1 MDLTGQEPRAT
12 AAGPPSGVR
21 QINVRFLVG
30 KYRLNIV
37 DVFERFAASVRSRES
52 REKTLPLRES
62 VTAFS
67 RFTLDHLLCPAM
79 AEEQGSNGDF
89 RFSIGCFSKFKI
101 HNHFSF
107 FFDGVTFLTV
117 LPPATVRAGA
127 GTSSLL
133 RLITICWMI
142 VKRPLIVE

>member
-12 AAGPPSGVR
+12 AAGPLSEVR

-37 DVFERFAASVRSRES
+37 DVFERFAASVRYRES

-67 RFTLDHLLCPAM
+67 RFTLDHLLSPTM

-89 RFSIGCFSKFKI
+89 RFSIL
-101 HNHFSF
+101 
-107 FFDGVTFLTV
+107 D
-117 LPPATVRAGA
+117 
-127 GTSSLL
+127 
-133 RLITICWMI
+133 
-142 VKRPLIVE
+142 